1 GPLARAEV
9 GTASNYLLINES
21 LEFDAQE
28 TGAILEHVARG
39 NTVFIAASRVG
50 GPLADSLNLA
60 MASDFGLVPGS
71 SILTLTHE
79 HFKGQEYPISRGN
92 FNAHFTKVDTLRTT
106 VLGHVRYER
115 KDYLQDGPGE
125 RHIRP
130 NLIRTDFGQGYFI
143 ISSTPQ
149 AYGNYHMLGGH
160 AEYVARTFSYLG
172 ERELLFWD
180 DYKKAGRAYIDSP
193 MRYVLDQAA
202 LKWAYYLTVV
212 GLLLFV
218 GFRAKRQQ

>member
-1 GPLARAEV
+1 PDMERRAKITLLALGLIMAGILIAELLRPRPLDWKPSYTAESKIPFGCFVLYNELPALFPGQALETVGESLYGPLSRAEV
-9 GTASNYLLINES
+9 GTTSNYLLINES

-115 KDYLQDGPGE
+115 KD
-125 RHIRP
+125 
-130 NLIRTDFGQGYFI
+130 
-143 ISSTPQ
+143 
-149 AYGNYHMLGGH
+149 
-160 AEYVARTFSYLG
+160 
-172 ERELLFWD
+172 
-180 DYKKAGRAYIDSP
+180 
-193 MRYVLDQAA
+193 
-202 LKWAYYLTVV
+202 
-212 GLLLFV
+212 
-218 GFRAKRQQ
+218 